1 MIKKVLF
8 ILLIAGSAYAT
19 ARGGHWVTP
28 RTMGLNNTMGTS
40 SHSIYGS
47 AANGSIMLSTTF
59 YTMIDSIGA
68 GETFYTMGVGEW
80 YADTLLND
88 TFGFVA
94 AYNVDTTALYLDGF
108 VDQDIQV
115 NVFFLGAIKD
125 SVFIVVEQALS
136 YHPAASDTGK
146 LHGSS
151 EVFNRGF
158 SATDTLFRD
167 DYGDVAPPDT
177 FFVPARTDS
186 ADTDRFYTD
195 SFVLTAPVLRFKIIS
210 RKKVASRQNRD
221 AIHFELYCRHRN
233 DYMSGS
239 SGRLQQSLDNTL
251 KSPRGRAGLPR

>member
-28 RTMGLNNTMGTS
+28 RTIGLNNTMGTG
-40 SHSIYGS
+40 SHSIYG
-47 AANGSIMLSTTF
+47 AAGNGSIMLSTTY
-59 YTMIDSIGA
+59 YTVIDSIAA
-68 GETFYTMGVGEW
+68 GETFYTMGWGEW

-88 TFGFVA
+88 TGGFVA

-115 NVFFLGAIKD
+115 NVFFLGSTAD
-125 SVFIVVEQALS
+125 TFFIVVEQALS
-136 YHPAASDTGK
+136 YHPAASDSGK

-158 SATDTLFRD
+158 SATDTLFRN

-177 FFVPARTDS
+177 FYVPAKTDS
-186 ADTDRFYTD
+186 ADADRFYTD
-195 SFVLTAPVLRFKIIS
+195 SFVLTAPILRLKIIS
-210 RKKVASRQNRD
+210 RNAGASRQNRE
-221 AIHFELYCRHRN
+221 AIHFEIYCRHRN

-239 SGRLQQSLDNTL
+239 SGRLQQSLDETL